1 MATNVS
7 PASANLSHSSTMA
20 AWLQPARV
28 EVLALHLMV
37 CFPSDFPFS
46 VENCVAA

>member
-1 MATNVS
+1 
-7 PASANLSHSSTMA
+7 MA